1 MAEHPVVAD
10 SALGLY
16 AENLTE
22 FARRRLAPVIV
33 FWLCRH
39 PRKASVVL
47 GQILFF
53 QKLVRGSVTS
63 DPFAPQFF
71 DHSILMDSVVPFHSS
86 LGLGRT
92 CSNDP
97 YAQLLTHASK
107 LGERD
112 FPP

>member
-1 MAEHPVVAD
+1 MADPPFFAV
-10 SALGLY
+10 SALVRY
-16 AENLTE
+16 AENLTW
-22 FARRRLAPVIV
+22 FASRRLAPVIV

-47 GQILFF
+47 GKILFF

-63 DPFAPQFF
+63 DPFAPQGF
-71 DHSILMDSVVPFHSS
+71 DHSILMDPVVPFHSS

-92 CSNDP
+92 CSHDP

-107 LGERD
+107 LAERD